1 MNYTATGG
9 GPSQEVPLNPLEET
23 VVELIQI
30 REQVAPSGHG
40 LGLENI
46 PPEVD
51 DEQMEYDSLVAASFT
66 AAQPQVADR
75 EDCPTSSA
83 SRRNSSASKNRSKNN
98 NLEAERLELLKMQA
112 ETQKLIIKK
121 LDKIEKTV
129 YKNYEINK
137 RTLELKK
144 QKFELYKKGAREAH
158 ELNALLIEVQ
168 KLKIA
173 KMGGCVNN
181 IDS

>member
-1 MNYTATGG
+1 M
-9 GPSQEVPLNPLEET
+9 
-23 VVELIQI
+23 ELIQI
-30 REQVAPSGHG
+30 REQVEPSGHA
-40 LGLENI
+40 LGLKNI

-51 DEQMEYDSLVAASFT
+51 DEQMEYDSLVAAAFT

-83 SRRNSSASKNRSKNN
+83 SRRNSSASKNPKKNN

-112 ETQKLIIKK
+112 ETQKIIIKK

-137 RTLELKK
+137 KTLELKK
-144 QKFELYKKGAREAH
+144 EKFELYQKGAREAH
-158 ELNALLIEVQ
+158 ELNALRIEVQ

-181 IDS
+181 VDS